1 MFGETIKQ
9 DSIMEKGYEF
19 YLKYVIEKIQ
29 LLAIALSISKWYF
42 QYVSSIRQKLM
53 FSLLLE
59 DSKT

>member
-29 LLAIALSISKWYF
+29 LLAIALSISK
-42 QYVSSIRQKLM
+42 
-53 FSLLLE
+53 
-59 DSKT
+59 